1 MPAVGAVERARELCA
16 QGAWLEAYEAL
27 SSANALDVEELALL
41 STCCYMLGS
50 DDEYAATLERIHQL
64 QLDAGD
70 ALAAARTG
78 FWLVMHLL
86 LDGQIGQ
93 ATGWLAR
100 AERLVGDADCVE
112 RGYLLMPAAFRRRGA
127 GDLEGGAAIAA
138 EAAAIGLRFGDRDLF
153 GLATHAHGHFLVRA
167 GRVVEGLELL
177 DEAMVAVT
185 SGELS
190 PIASG
195 VVYCGVIMGCQAAF
209 EPRRAAEWTA
219 ALARWCAR
227 QPEMVAFTGR
237 CHVHRAEIMQLKG
250 EWAEAL
256 EEAECAARRA
266 QTSNHR
272 EALGEAAYVQG
283 EVHRLRG
290 ALGAAEESY
299 RTASGYGREPYPG
312 LALLRLEQGRVDA
325 ALTAIRRVLGATTLV
340 FDRVRLLPACAEILL
355 AAGDVEGARG
365 ACEELA
371 QIAAAY
377 EVGVLGAVVAQTQGA
392 VSLAAGDPSGALVA
406 LRLAWR
412 VWDEV
417 QAPYEAARARALMGA
432 ACRALGDEDAAA
444 LELDAARR
452 AFAELGAARDLAR
465 LDGDGPTHG
474 LTARELEV
482 LRLVAAGHT
491 NKAIAASLVLSE
503 RTVDRH
509 VSNIFAKLSVSSRSA
524 ATAYAYEH
532 QLV

>member
-1 MPAVGAVERARELCA
+1 MDVERARALSRE
-16 QGAWLEAYEAL
+16 GAWQAAYDELSGADDLE
-27 SSANALDVEELALL
+27 ALDVLA
-41 STCCYMLGS
+41 TCCYMLGL

-70 ALAAARTG
+70 QLGAARSA

-86 LDGQIGQ
+86 LGGQIGG

-100 AERLVGDADCVE
+100 GERLVGDADCVE
-112 RGYLLMPAAFRRRGA
+112 RGYLLMPAAFRRRGT
-127 GDLEGGAAIAA
+127 GDLEGAAQIAA

-153 GLATHAHGHFLVRA
+153 GLATHAEGHFLVRA
-167 GRVVEGLELL
+167 GRIAEGLELL

-185 SGELS
+185 AGELG

-219 ALARWCAR
+219 ALARWCER
-227 QPEMVAFTGR
+227 QPDMVAFNGR
-237 CHVHRAEIMQLKG
+237 CRVHRAEIMQLRG
-250 EWAEAL
+250 AWSEAL
-256 EEAECAARRA
+256 EEAELAVRFATTTRG
-266 QTSNHR
+266 

-290 ALGAAEESY
+290 NLAAAEQAY
-299 RTASGYGREPYPG
+299 RKASGHGREPYPG
-312 LALLRLEQGRVDA
+312 LALLRLEQGRHDA
-325 ALTAIRRVLGATTLV
+325 ALAAIRRVLGATTLV
-340 FDRVRLLPACAEILL
+340 VERVRLLPAYAEILL
-355 AAGDVEGARG
+355 AAGDLAAARE
-365 ACEELA
+365 AADELA
-371 QIAAAY
+371 QLAAAY

-392 VSLAAGDPSGALVA
+392 IALAAGEPSDALVA
-406 LRLAWR
+406 LRRAWR

-417 QAPYEAARARALMGA
+417 QAPYEAARVRALMSV
-432 ACRALGDEDAAA
+432 ACRAVGDEDAAA
-444 LELDAARR
+444 LERDAARR
-452 AFAELGAARDLAR
+452 TFVALGAARDLAR
-465 LDGDGPTHG
+465 LDGVDVSHG

-482 LRLVAAGHT
+482 LRLISAGHT
-491 NKAIAASLVLSE
+491 NKAIAAELVLSE

-509 VSNIFAKLSVSSRSA
+509 VSNIFAKLAVSSRAA